1 MRIALAHYHLKTGG
15 VTTVL
20 RQQIEAIKNDCEIL
34 VLTGELPD
42 SPFPADIKHI
52 PGLAY
57 YGRSSKKIFTPK
69 EVAESIIKAIHSKW
83 KQGCDILHVHNP
95 LLAKNKNFL
104 KILQELRKR
113 KIRLF
118 LQIHDFAED
127 GRPLSYFDED
137 EYVPDCHYGVINSRD
152 YNILLK
158 AGLKKE
164 GLHKIFNTIKPFELT
179 PPPFSPR
186 GETPSFIPL
195 RGESK
200 GGVTP
205 GFALYPIRA
214 IRRKNIGEA
223 ILLSL
228 FFKNHLA
235 LFITQ
240 PPNSP
245 IDIISYKGW
254 KRFAKEN
261 GLDVVFEAGLKYD
274 FEKLVLAARFL
285 ITTSITEGFGFSF
298 LEPWTAR
305 KILCGRKLP
314 DICYDFQQNG
324 IKLDHLYTKLLVPV
338 KWIDKKELYERW
350 RSSVLKACSLF
361 NYKIDNKNIE
371 KGFSE
376 ITKNNNID
384 FGLLNESFQKQII
397 ACILS
402 DKKNANRL
410 RSLNPYLSHIGEIK
424 NQEDLIQNNMKAV
437 LKCYNNKIYKKK
449 LFEIYSNVC
458 KNPVRQRIDKKILL
472 SEFLNLQ
479 KFSLLKWGDYVE

>member
-20 RQQIEAIKNDCEIL
+20 RQQIEAVKNDCEIL

-42 SPFPADIKHI
+42 SPFPADIKLI

-57 YGRSSKKIFTPK
+57 YGRSSQKIFNPK
-69 EVAESIIKAIHSKW
+69 KVAESIIKAIHSKW
-83 KQGCDILHVHNP
+83 KEGCNILHVHNP
-95 LLAKNKNFL
+95 LLAKNKIFL
-104 KILQELRKR
+104 KILHELRKR
-113 KIRLF
+113 EIRLF

-152 YNILLK
+152 YDILLK
-158 AGLKKE
+158 AGLKKK
-164 GLHKIFNTIKPFELT
+164 GLHKIFNTIKPFE
-179 PPPFSPR
+179 FKKKAAKA
-186 GETPSFIPL
+186 ENF
-195 RGESK
+195 
-200 GGVTP
+200 V
-205 GFALYPIRA
+205 LYPVRA

-228 FFKNHLA
+228 FFKNNEA

-254 KRFAKEN
+254 KRFAEEN
-261 GLDVVFEAGLKYD
+261 SLDVVFEAGLKYD
-274 FEKLVLAARFL
+274 FEKLILAARFL

-298 LEPWTAR
+298 LEPWTA
-305 KILCGRKLP
+305 KKMLCGRKLP
-314 DICYDFQQNG
+314 DICYDFEQNK

-338 KWIDKKELYERW
+338 KWIDKKDLYERW
-350 RSSVLKACSLF
+350 RASVLKACSLF
-361 NYKIDNKNIE
+361 NYKINNKNIE
-371 KGFSE
+371 KGFSA
-376 ITKNNNID
+376 ITNNNNID

-397 ACILS
+397 SCVLS

-424 NQEDLIQNNMKAV
+424 NKEDLIQNNMKAV
-437 LKCYNNKIYKKK
+437 LSNYNNRIYKKK

-479 KFSLLKWGDYVE
+479 KFSLLKWGNYV

>member
-57 YGRSSKKIFTPK
+57 YGRSSKKAFNPK
-69 EVAESIIKAIHSKW
+69 KVAESIIKAIHSKW
-83 KQGCDILHVHNP
+83 KDGCDILHVHNP
-95 LLAKNKNFL
+95 LLAKNKIFL
-104 KILQELRKR
+104 KILHELRER
-113 KIRLF
+113 EIRLF

-164 GLHKIFNTIKPFELT
+164 GLHKIFNTIKPFE
-179 PPPFSPR
+179 FKKKAV
-186 GETPSFIPL
+186 ETKKI
-195 RGESK
+195 
-200 GGVTP
+200 
-205 GFALYPIRA
+205 ALYPIRA

-228 FFKNHLA
+228 FFKNHVA

-254 KRFAKEN
+254 KRFVEEN
-261 GLDVVFEAGLKYD
+261 RLDVVFEAGLKYD
-274 FEKLVLAARFL
+274 FEKLVLTARFL

-298 LEPWTAR
+298 LEPWTAK
-305 KILCGRKLP
+305 KILYGRKLP
-314 DICYDFQQNG
+314 DICYDFEQNG

-338 KWIDKKELYERW
+338 KWIDKKDLYERW
-350 RSSVLKACSLF
+350 RASVLKAWSLF

-371 KGFSE
+371 KGFSA

-437 LKCYNNKIYKKK
+437 LSNYNNTAYKKK
-449 LFEIYSNVC
+449 LFEIYSKVC

-472 SEFLNLQ
+472 AEFLNLH
-479 KFSLLKWGDYVE
+479 KFSLLKWGDYVK

>member
-1 MRIALAHYHLKTGG
+1 MKIALAHYHLKTGG

-42 SPFPADIKHI
+42 SPFPVDTKHI

-57 YGRSSKKIFTPK
+57 YGRSSKKVFTPK
-69 EVAESIIKAIHSKW
+69 KVAESIIKAIHSKW
-83 KQGCDILHVHNP
+83 KEGCDILHVHNP

-137 EYVPDCHYGVINSRD
+137 EYVSDCHYGVINSRD

-164 GLHKIFNTIKPFELT
+164 GLHKIFNTVKPFELT
-179 PPPFSPR
+179 PPPFPPR
-186 GETPSFIPL
+186 GGTPTFIPH
-195 RGESK
+195 RGGNE

-205 GFALYPIRA
+205 RFALYPIRA

-254 KRFAKEN
+254 KRFAEKN
-261 GLDVVFEAGLKYD
+261 SLDVVFEAGLKYD

-350 RSSVLKACSLF
+350 RASVLKACSLF
-361 NYKIDNKNIE
+361 NYKIDNNNIE
-371 KGFSE
+371 KGFLA

-384 FGLLNESFQKQII
+384 FGLLDESFQKQII
-397 ACILS
+397 SCILS

-410 RSLNPYLSHIGEIK
+410 LALNPYLSHVGEIK
-424 NQEDLIQNNMKAV
+424 NKADLIQNNMKAV
-437 LKCYNNKIYKKK
+437 LKYYNNKIYKKK
-449 LFEIYSNVC
+449 LFEIYSKVC
-458 KNPVRQRIDKKILL
+458 KNSVRQSIDKKILL

-479 KFSLLKWGDYVE
+479 KFSLLKWGDYVN